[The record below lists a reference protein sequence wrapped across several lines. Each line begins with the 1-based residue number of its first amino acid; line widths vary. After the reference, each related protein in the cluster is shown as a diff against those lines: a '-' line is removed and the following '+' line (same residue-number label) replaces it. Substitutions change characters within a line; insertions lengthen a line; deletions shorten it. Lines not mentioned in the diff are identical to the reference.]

1 MAVNVCGRKIDFSVI
16 GENDMNNP
24 FRSKEW
30 QRSIKQENRLYPS
43 EFCMSMTE
51 PNGIFVK
58 LEEINQMILE
68 GVLTVDFEKLEQRI
82 YDRTVIKVD

>member
-1 MAVNVCGRKIDFSVI
+1 MI

-30 QRSIKQENRLYPS
+30 QQSIKQDNRLYPS
-43 EFCMSMTE
+43 EFCMSMTD

-58 LEEINQMILE
+58 LEEINQMISE